1 METQMKYLCLG
12 YYDATK
18 FAALP
23 KSEAEALVKQCRD
36 HDEALRKTKKMTV
49 LGSLAAPREWKS
61 IRPGRGKPFVTDG
74 PYTESKEL
82 VGAFFIIEAKDM
94 AEAVAI
100 ASKHPAAH
108 LGADVGWGVE
118 VRACEMYEQA

>member
-1 METQMKYLCLG
+1 MKYLCLG
-12 YYDATK
+12 YYDAAK
-18 FAALP
+18 FEALP
-23 KSEAEALVKQCRD
+23 KPELEALVRKCKD
-36 HDEALRKTKKMTV
+36 HDQELRKTGKMKV
-49 LGSLAAPREWKS
+49 LGSLSAPQEWKS
-61 IRPGRGKPFVTDG
+61 IRPRRGKPSVIDG
-74 PYTESKEL
+74 PFTEAKEL
-82 VGAFFIIEAKDM
+82 VGAFFIIEATDM